1 MKLLYKEMSKFQ
13 LFGFYTMSAVQI
25 SG

>member
-13 LFGFYTMSAVQI
+13 LFGFYTVSTVQN
-25 SG
+25 